1 MSRMENEQEQVTFE
15 GGQLTALSVQKG
27 NPDRLSLF
35 VDERFAFGVRREVAY
50 RHRLKKGMEVSS
62 ELLLTVWRD
71 EESYR
76 ARDLAAMYLGRR
88 ARSSKEMGDY
98 LLGKEF
104 DEVVVAETIAWLER
118 YGYLNDSQFA
128 KQWVENRMKYRP
140 RGKAMLRWELQQKG
154 VRGTDIDAAFEDEL
168 GDGET
173 EVEAAVV
180 LLGKKI
186 GRKQLEF
193 TYEEQAKLAQFL
205 MRRGFS
211 SSIARESLR
220 IFRQR
225 ANLDND

>member
-1 MSRMENEQEQVTFE
+1 MEQEQEQVSFE

-35 VDERFAFGVRREVAY
+35 VDDSFAFGVRREVTL
-50 RHRLKKGMEVSS
+50 RHGLKKGMEVTS

-76 ARDLAAMYLGRR
+76 ARDYAARYLGRR
-88 ARSSKEMGDY
+88 ARSRKEVSDY

-104 DEVVVAETIAWLER
+104 DEVVVAETIAWMER
-118 YGYLNDSQFA
+118 YGYLDDTQFA
-128 KQWVENRMKYRP
+128 KLWVENRMKFRP

-154 VRGTDIDAAFEDEL
+154 VARAEIDVAFEDEL

-173 EVEAAVV
+173 EVEAAV
-180 LLGKKI
+180 LLVRKKI
-186 GRKQLEF
+186 GRKSIEF